1 VTRIR
6 NAAPVAVLTF
16 VLILVLAASALRV
29 GFLPEDTAALW
40 AGAIT
45 AGDGEVSIGRV
56 VSAYPSIPY
65 LATTAMEIVTPAG
78 TPTPALLAA
87 LILSFIAGA
96 RLSRQW
102 SRNSGGGRGDDID
115 CAPSGALAR
124 GIGRTRR
131 HVFRR
136 LPVSVCEGTL

>member
-1 VTRIR
+1 VRLSTRTTLVVE
-6 NAAPVAVLTF
+6 ALSVL
-16 VLILVLAASALRV
+16 LILVLAASALRV

-87 LILSFIAGA
+87 LILSFIAGVWF
-96 RLSRQW
+96 RRDR
-102 SRNSGGGRGDDID
+102 SRNPGGGRGDDID
-115 CAPSGALAR
+115 CAPSGALRAVT
-124 GIGRTRR
+124 GPVTCFSPASCFCLRR
-131 HVFRR
+131 D
-136 LPVSVCEGTL
+136 L